1 MNGILNLLKPA
12 GMTSHDCIAVLRKT
26 TGLRRIGHTGT
37 LDPNACGVLPLCF
50 GQATRLIE
58 YMEDEDKSYRCEAL
72 LGVVTDTQDIWGNL
86 LEDRRAGLGPIREE
100 ALRDALQSFEGDI
113 MQTPPAYSAVKIKG
127 KRMYRYARE
136 GIQVEAEPRRITVHK
151 IRLIRY
157 DAQNARALFD
167 IRCSKGT
174 YVRTIC
180 HDLGLNLG
188 TGASMSFLLRTGS
201 SGLYLNSSHAL
212 ERVTASGRDGVA
224 SLLLPLS
231 EGVRTLRRLDV
242 DEPGAALFLNGNPS
256 FADRIGRANSVQ
268 AGAAGRYAV
277 YAGERLLGTACL
289 EKGKGYRIL
298 KVLN

>member
-58 YMEDEDKSYRCEAL
+58 YMEGEDKSYRCEAL

-86 LEDRRAGLGPIREE
+86 LEDRRAGLAPIREE

-201 SGLYLNSSHAL
+201 SGLELNSSHAL

>member
-58 YMEDEDKSYRCEAL
+58 YMEGEDKSYRCEAL

-86 LEDRRAGLGPIREE
+86 LEDRRAGLAPIREE

-157 DAQNARALFD
+157 DAQSRRALFD

-201 SGLYLNSSHAL
+201 SGLDLNSSHAL